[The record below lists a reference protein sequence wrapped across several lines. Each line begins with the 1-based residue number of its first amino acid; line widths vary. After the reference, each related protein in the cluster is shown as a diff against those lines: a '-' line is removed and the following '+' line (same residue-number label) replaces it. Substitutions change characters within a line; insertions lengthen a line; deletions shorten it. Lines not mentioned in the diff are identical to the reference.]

1 MRKTLQMLVLP
12 ALALVSVVL
21 TLEVAL
27 RLAPGAIPLGILKEF
42 EPALRAKIASR
53 RKLQT
58 KENTIRMQRDD
69 GGPPTG
75 MWIYRGGAEVTY
87 DFDEPGIVRTVRMD
101 AEGFCNPDF
110 NAYEAPTFQVLALG
124 DSFTWCTTVAPV
136 DAWPSVLSQMT
147 GLSTYNL
154 GLPGR
159 GLYEYLE
166 ILRQYGLN
174 KSPRYVVMDVYEGN
188 DFRDAVRF
196 YAFRA
201 DSREEEEGP
210 CQLGWDPLCT
220 AYRRARSS
228 AIGRHSYAY
237 NLIAGAI
244 WRGAY
249 SLQKGNIDF
258 RYEIRF
264 ADDDVVPF
272 NRDNVDRDE
281 VSHAKTLAEG
291 KPGLEV
297 FDAAL
302 KEFVDLSRTNHFLPI
317 VTYTPSAYTAYD
329 AFVRFA
335 DPEITSIMRSYSKRQ
350 RRYFAEESREL
361 DYRFLDLTPAF
372 QRAAASDDHD
382 LLYFATNVHLTQRG
396 HRVVARELASLI
408 KNLQATYSSPSVAPP
423 SNERRPLF
431 DEEESQD

>member
-1 MRKTLQMLVLP
+1 MLALP
-12 ALALVSVVL
+12 ALALTSVFV
-21 TLEVAL
+21 TLELAL
-27 RLAPGAIPLGILKEF
+27 RLAPGAIPLGVLKEF

-58 KENTIRMQRDD
+58 KENTIPMQRDD

-75 MWIYRGGAEVTY
+75 MWIYKGGAEVTY
-87 DFDEPGIVRTVRMD
+87 DFDEAGIVRTVRMD
-101 AEGFCNPDF
+101 AQGFCNPDPD
-110 NAYEAPTFQVLALG
+110 AYEAPAFEVIALG
-124 DSFTWCTTVAPV
+124 DSFTWCTTVAPE
-136 DAWPSVLSQMT
+136 DAWPSIFSRLT

-154 GLPGR
+154 GLPGC
-159 GLYEYLE
+159 GLYEYLQ
-166 ILRQYGLN
+166 ILRHYGLK

-196 YAFRA
+196 YAFRP
-201 DSREEEEGP
+201 DSEEEEEGP
-210 CQLGWDPLCT
+210 CVFGWTLLCNGYY
-220 AYRRARSS
+220 ALRSS

-237 NLIAGAI
+237 NLIAASV
-244 WRGAY
+244 WRGVHSAR
-249 SLQKGNIDF
+249 KGNIDF

-264 ADDDVVPF
+264 PDGEVVPF

-281 VSHAKTLAEG
+281 VSHAKRLAEG

-302 KEFVDLSRTNHFLPI
+302 QEFVDLARASDFIPI
-317 VTYTPSAYTAYD
+317 VAYTPSAYTAYD

-350 RRYFAEESREL
+350 RAYFDGRAREL
-361 DYRFLDLTPAF
+361 GYRFLDLTPAL
-372 QRAAASDDHD
+372 QRAAASDDHV

-396 HRVVARELASLI
+396 HRVVARELAFLINSL
-408 KNLQATYSSPSVAPP
+408 QVTYSIPPASVSSNARAPL
-423 SNERRPLF
+423 SYKEDSL
-431 DEEESQD
+431 S

>member
-1 MRKTLQMLVLP
+1 MRKASQALTLP
-12 ALALVSVVL
+12 ALALVSAVI

-27 RLAPGAIPLGILKEF
+27 RLVPGAIPLGVLKEF
-42 EPALRAKIASR
+42 EPVLRAKIASG

-58 KENTIRMQRDD
+58 KENTIRMRRDD

-75 MWIYRGGAEVTY
+75 MWIYKGGAEVTY

-101 AEGFCNPDF
+101 AEGFCNPDP
-110 NAYEAPTFQVLALG
+110 NAYEAPTFQVIALG
-124 DSFTWCTTVAPV
+124 DSFTWCTTVLPA
-136 DAWPSVLSQMT
+136 DAWPSVFSRMT
-147 GLSTYNL
+147 GMSAYNL

-166 ILRQYGLN
+166 ILRQYGLK

-201 DSREEEEGP
+201 DSREEENGS
-210 CQLGWDPLCT
+210 CQLGWAPLC
-220 AYRRARSS
+220 AGYYWLRGS

-244 WRGAY
+244 WRGVY
-249 SLQKGNIDF
+249 SLRKGHVDF

-264 ADDDVVPF
+264 ADGEVVPF

-281 VSHAKTLAEG
+281 VSHAKILAENR
-291 KPGLEV
+291 PGLEV
-297 FDAAL
+297 FNDAL
-302 KEFVDLSRTNHFLPI
+302 KEFVDLSHSNDFVPI
-317 VTYTPSAYTAYD
+317 VIYTPSAYTAYD

-335 DPEITSIMRSYSKRQ
+335 DPEITSMMRSYSQRQ
-350 RRYFAEESREL
+350 RAYFAEKSREL
-361 DYRFLDLTPAF
+361 GYRFLDLTPAF
-372 QRAAASDDHD
+372 QRAAASNDHA

-396 HRVVARELASLI
+396 HRVVATELASLI
-408 KNLQATYSSPSVAPP
+408 KGLADAYPNALASTPSSA
-423 SNERRPLF
+423 R
-431 DEEESQD
+431 